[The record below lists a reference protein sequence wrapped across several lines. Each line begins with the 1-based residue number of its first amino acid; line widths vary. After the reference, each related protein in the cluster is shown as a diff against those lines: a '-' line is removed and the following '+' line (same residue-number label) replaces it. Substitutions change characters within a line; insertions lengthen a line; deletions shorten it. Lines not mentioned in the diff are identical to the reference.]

1 VIRRFIL
8 PALVAAALLTGCG
21 KTTVGRGRIIVM
33 PPIPNGEVS
42 QYVML
47 ANGEQNGVFLMAAF
61 RDSFKDQAAW
71 RLELTA
77 RTVNGGIPSVDS
89 SIVFVSRDSLF
100 PLTSFRFL
108 KTGNAMVATAANYL
122 ADGVAV
128 STWSAQN
135 EQQRL
140 LPRSTES
147 FDADQL
153 TFLCRALRPP
163 QDRPVFINVV
173 SPMGPPEGGIVFEG
187 KIGPASDQSV
197 TVPAGTFDCSRTVLN
212 VGPHVIMLWYEKT
225 GSRRLVRYE
234 QMGSGMVMELVGTQV
249 VPQLPG

>member
-1 VIRRFIL
+1 MRRF
-8 PALVAAALLTGCG
+8 AFVTLVAAALLAGCG
-21 KTTVGRGRIIVM
+21 KTTVGKGRIIVM
-33 PPIPNGEVS
+33 PPIPDGEVS

-61 RDSFKDQAAW
+61 RDTFKNQAAW

-77 RTVNGGIPSVDS
+77 RTVNGGIPTVDS
-89 SIVFVSRDSLF
+89 SIVFVTRDSLF
-100 PLTSFRFL
+100 PLTSFRFV

-122 ADGVAV
+122 VDGVAV
-128 STWSAQN
+128 STWSAQD
-135 EQQRL
+135 EKQRM
-140 LPRSTES
+140 LPRSTQS

-163 QDRPVFINVV
+163 QDRPVNIDVV
-173 SPMGPPEGGIVFEG
+173 SPMGPPDGGIVFEG
-187 KIGPASDQSV
+187 KVGAPGDQSV
-197 TVPAGTFDCSRTVLN
+197 TVPAGTFDCARIVLN

-234 QMGSGMVMELVGTQV
+234 QMGAGMVMELVGTQV
-249 VPQLPG
+249 VPRLPS